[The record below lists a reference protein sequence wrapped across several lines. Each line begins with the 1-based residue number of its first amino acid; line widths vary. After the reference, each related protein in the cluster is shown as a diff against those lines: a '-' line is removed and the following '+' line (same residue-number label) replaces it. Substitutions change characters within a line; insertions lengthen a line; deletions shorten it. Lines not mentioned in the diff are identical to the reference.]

1 MSGYARYVPE
11 GGAGNRGALG
21 EREPREVELS
31 RMRWWH
37 IEPVLRLEHELFPE
51 ETWSAAAFW
60 NELAE
65 TDTRHYVVAL
75 LDGAVVGYAGLAIFG
90 DEAHVLTIGV
100 TRTVQGGGIGTA
112 LLRDLLAAAGPRRV
126 LLDVR
131 VDNAVAQRLYER
143 HGFVPV
149 GRRRR
154 YYQPSGT
161 DALVMAREPGG
172 QPDRRPD
179 WSSDVT
185 EEDTDGRPQRV
196 RRVRRRPG
204 RRRCCAPRTC

>member
-1 MSGYARYVPE
+1 MSGYAQYVPE
-11 GGAGNRGALG
+11 GG
-21 EREPREVELS
+21 VELT

-37 IEPVLRLEHELFPE
+37 VEPVLRLEHELFPE

-65 TDTRHYVVAL
+65 SDTRHYVVAVH
-75 LDGAVVGYAGLAIFG
+75 DGAVVGYAGLATFG

-100 TRTVQGGGIGTA
+100 TRTVQRGGIGTA

-131 VDNAVAQRLYER
+131 VDNTVAQRLYER
-143 HGFVPV
+143 HGFVPI

-161 DALVMAREPGG
+161 DALVMAREA
-172 QPDRRPD
+172 
-179 WSSDVT
+179 
-185 EEDTDGRPQRV
+185 GR
-196 RRVRRRPG
+196 
-204 RRRCCAPRTC
+204 AT

>member
-1 MSGYARYVPE
+1 VSDYARFVSE
-11 GGAGNRGALG
+11 GGI
-21 EREPREVELS
+21 ELT

-37 IEPVLRLEHELFPE
+37 VEPVLGLEHELFGE

-65 TDTRHYVVAL
+65 SATRHYVVAIDAAAL
-75 LDGAVVGYAGLAIFG
+75 VGYAGLAVFG

-100 TRTVQGGGIGTA
+100 TGAAQGRGIGTL
-112 LLRDLLAAAGPRRV
+112 LLRDLLAAAGARTV
-126 LLDVR
+126 FLDVR
-131 VDNAVAQRLYER
+131 VDNAVARRLYER

-161 DALVMAREPGG
+161 DALVMAREFEPA
-172 QPDRRPD
+172 
-179 WSSDVT
+179 T
-185 EEDTDGRPQRV
+185 
-196 RRVRRRPG
+196 
-204 RRRCCAPRTC
+204 

>member
-1 MSGYARYVPE
+1 MSGYGGYMPE
-11 GGAGNRGALG
+11 GAAG
-21 EREPREVELS
+21 ERGVLGGRQPPWCQVT

-37 IEPVLRLEHELFPE
+37 VEPVLALEHELFPE

-75 LDGAVVGYAGLAIFG
+75 LDGAVVGYAGLATFG

-100 TRTVQGGGIGTA
+100 TRTVQGAGIGTA

-143 HGFVPV
+143 HGFVPI

-161 DALVMAREPGG
+161 DALVMARPA
-172 QPDRRPD
+172 
-179 WSSDVT
+179 T
-185 EEDTDGRPQRV
+185 
-196 RRVRRRPG
+196 
-204 RRRCCAPRTC
+204 

>member
-1 MSGYARYVPE
+1 VGDYARAVPD
-11 GGAGNRGALG
+11 GGI
-21 EREPREVELS
+21 ELT

-37 IEPVLRLEHELFPE
+37 LQPVLELEQELFPE

-65 TDTRHYVVAL
+65 TGSRHYVVAL
-75 LDGAVVGYAGLAIFG
+75 HGEGVVGYAGLAVFG

-100 TRTVQGGGIGTA
+100 TGGVQGRGIGTR
-112 LLRDLLAAAGPRRV
+112 LLRDLLTAAGARPV

-131 VDNAVAQRLYER
+131 VDNDVAQRLYER
-143 HGFVPV
+143 HGFVAV

-161 DALVMAREPGG
+161 DALVMSRE
-172 QPDRRPD
+172 
-179 WSSDVT
+179 
-185 EEDTDGRPQRV
+185 V
-196 RRVRRRPG
+196 R
-204 RRRCCAPRTC
+204 